1 MPTSGRTAML
11 RECVTSGEETQNV
24 LFQDIEDRVSQ
35 DMQDRCGLALPAWLS
50 R

>member
-1 MPTSGRTAML
+1 
-11 RECVTSGEETQNV
+11 VTLHPSEEVV